1 METAK
6 ITSKGQIT
14 LPAKI
19 RRKLGV
25 QAGEVVSFEELRE
38 GFLVRKVLKRSPFD
52 RWVGALGP
60 LKGKRTD
67 VLVKEMR
74 DR

>member
-14 LPAKI
+14 LPLKI
-19 RRKLGV
+19 RKKLGV
-25 QAGEVVSFEELRE
+25 QAGEVVSFEEFKG
-38 GFLVRKVLKRSPFD
+38 GFLVKKVLKKSPFD
-52 RWVGALGP
+52 RWVGSLGH
-60 LKGKRTD
+60 LQGKTAD
-67 VLVKEMR
+67 MLVRELR

>member
-19 RRKLGV
+19 RQKLGV
-25 QAGEVVSFEELRE
+25 QTGEVVSFEEFQE
-38 GFLVRKVLKRSPFD
+38 GFLVKKVLKKSPFD
-52 RWVGALGP
+52 RWVGSLKHLQGKTSDAL
-60 LKGKRTD
+60 
-67 VLVKEMR
+67 VEEMR
-74 DR
+74 DQ